1 MGSKKPLQLLREH
14 WRIILACLVL
24 GLGGALLVTVV
35 MPKTYTATA
44 TVYVSAVP
52 GTDANALLES
62 GQLSEQRMK
71 SYVAL
76 ATSERIGREVVA
88 DLGLGITGEQLLQHV
103 TVTSPAGTVVLSI
116 SASATTPDQAAQIAN
131 GVSTA
136 FGRLVSDLE
145 RPANPT
151 GPRIIT
157 TQVVE
162 PASPPVQA
170 EWPNP
175 WLNVP
180 LGAVVGLL
188 IGLAVAVVRERS
200 DTSVKSVE
208 DLRRIARLPVLGRI
222 PQERRLGRQPLI
234 LHTRPLSPAAEA
246 FRQLRTSLRFLNA
259 TQRVNAVMLTSPLR
273 NEGRTTMVCNLALA
287 MTQVGRRVVI
297 VDADLRRPRVADI
310 LQLPGAPGLSE
321 VLAGRAK
328 LPNVIRSWGGGAFD
342 VVTSGSVPTNPSELL
357 DSPRMANLILD
368 LRTRYDLVLVDAPPL
383 LPVTDAVALTKLM
396 DGSVLLARHGATTVE
411 QVHAALSALATVSA
425 RILGTVLTAAPGT
438 GLQHVVRGDDRVQA
452 TQADAVAFPVPP
464 LTAETALLS
473 SDRAAD
479 DMELEMNGASDPRRP
494 SPKPRSMDLPTVQIP
509 VPVPATAPETRAAD
523 DGADDAPT
531 SS

>member
-1 MGSKKPLQLLREH
+1 M
-14 WRIILACLVL
+14 
-24 GLGGALLVTVV
+24 
-35 MPKTYTATA
+35 
-44 TVYVSAVP
+44 
-52 GTDANALLES
+52 
-62 GQLSEQRMK
+62 
-71 SYVAL
+71 
-76 ATSERIGREVVA
+76 
-88 DLGLGITGEQLLQHV
+88 
-103 TVTSPAGTVVLSI
+103 
-116 SASATTPDQAAQIAN
+116 
-131 GVSTA
+131 
-136 FGRLVSDLE
+136 
-145 RPANPT
+145 
-151 GPRIIT
+151 
-157 TQVVE
+157 
-162 PASPPVQA
+162 
-170 EWPNP
+170 
-175 WLNVP
+175 P

-259 TQRVNAVMLTSPLR
+259 TQRVNAIMLTSPLR

-287 MTQVGRRVVI
+287 MTQVGRRVVV

-464 LTAETALLS
+464 LTAEAALLS
-473 SDRAAD
+473 SDRAGD

-509 VPVPATAPETRAAD
+509 VPVPPGSGDPRGRRRNQTTRRHRPSGRSARSVTRKS
-523 DGADDAPT
+523 G
-531 SS
+531 

>member
-1 MGSKKPLQLLREH
+1 M
-14 WRIILACLVL
+14 
-24 GLGGALLVTVV
+24 
-35 MPKTYTATA
+35 
-44 TVYVSAVP
+44 
-52 GTDANALLES
+52 
-62 GQLSEQRMK
+62 
-71 SYVAL
+71 
-76 ATSERIGREVVA
+76 
-88 DLGLGITGEQLLQHV
+88 
-103 TVTSPAGTVVLSI
+103 
-116 SASATTPDQAAQIAN
+116 
-131 GVSTA
+131 
-136 FGRLVSDLE
+136 
-145 RPANPT
+145 
-151 GPRIIT
+151 
-157 TQVVE
+157 
-162 PASPPVQA
+162 
-170 EWPNP
+170 
-175 WLNVP
+175 P

-188 IGLAVAVVRERS
+188 IGLGVAVVRERS

-411 QVHAALSALATVSA
+411 QVHAALGALATVSA
-425 RILGTVLTAAPGT
+425 RVLGTVLTAAPGT
-438 GLQHVVRGDDRVQA
+438 GLQHVVRGDDRAHVSQ
-452 TQADAVAFPVPP
+452 QADAVALPVQP
-464 LTAETALLS
+464 LTREAALLS
-473 SDRAAD
+473 SDRQVD
-479 DMELEMNGASDPRRP
+479 DMEDMEMEMNDTSDPRRP
-494 SPKPRSMDLPTVQIP
+494 SPKPRSMDVPTVQIP
-509 VPVPATAPETRAAD
+509 VPVPAPEPRGD
-523 DGADDAPT
+523 DRADDAPT